1 MHACVHTY
9 IAYIHYLHPLP
20 AYTMYVH
27 YSDTLPTCTNINA
40 CTPACLPAYLPAWIS
55 TYLPINLPIHL
66 TTFLPTCLLIHL
78 HAYSPTYLP
87 THLPAC
93 LPTYLHNY
101 IRNGLQVAENMS
113 LKQWT
118 KKHGVVSLRP
128 LPPIFKRCGRKK
140 NSLTVILRGRPPGI
154 SESAGATGQLST
166 PSGSGGGAFDR
177 YSIWRLS

>member
-9 IAYIHYLHPLP
+9 IAYIHYLHTLP

-27 YSDTLPTCTNINA
+27 YPDTLPTCTNINA
-40 CTPACLPAYLPAWIS
+40 CTPACLPAYLLAWIS
-55 TYLPINLPIHL
+55 TYLPITYPINLSIHL
-66 TTFLPTCLLIHL
+66 TTYLPTCLF
-78 HAYSPTYLP
+78 
-87 THLPAC
+87 THLPAYPPAC
-93 LPTYLHNY
+93 LPTYLHNHT
-101 IRNGLQVAENMS
+101 RNGLQVAENMS

-154 SESAGATGQLST
+154 TESAGATGQLST

-177 YSIWRLS
+177 YSIWKFP